1 MQELCVQ
8 NLWEDAD
15 RSSIIS
21 VRLKTPVSPYI
32 GRVVTGTQSNSILF
46 QFQKE

>member
-1 MQELCVQ
+1 MQGLCVQ

-15 RSSIIS
+15 RSFIIS

-32 GRVVTGTQSNSILF
+32 ERVVTGTRCNTILF
-46 QFQKE
+46 QFQKG